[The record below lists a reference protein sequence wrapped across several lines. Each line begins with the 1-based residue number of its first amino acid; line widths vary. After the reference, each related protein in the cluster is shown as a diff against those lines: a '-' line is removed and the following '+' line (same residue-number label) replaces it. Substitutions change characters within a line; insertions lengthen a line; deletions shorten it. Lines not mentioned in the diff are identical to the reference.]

1 MLELT
6 LIDQMTIILYLGCVL
21 GLGLWAGRRVNDLE
35 EYAVAGRNY
44 TAPIIAA
51 TLSAS
56 FIGGGFTMGNAEK
69 VFTMGIVNIMALWGF
84 SLKEMLVARF
94 IAPRSRRFPT
104 AISVGDVME
113 VNYGKTGKFVT
124 GIFSVLLCAGILGA
138 QIGGMGY
145 LFNLFLGLSV
155 PTGIM
160 IGMGIIILY
169 DTVGGMRAVVSTD
182 VLQFAIL
189 AVGMPLVLIF
199 GISQLGGLGEVL
211 DRVPAGH
218 LEVFSKMTPMQ
229 FGSLFLTFMLGET
242 LVPPY
247 VLRLFISRD
256 TKAVSRG
263 TLWSGLFSVPFF
275 AISGGIGLVALV
287 LKPDLNPNLAIPFVV
302 ESVLPIGMRGLV
314 IAGILAV
321 VMSSA
326 DSFLNSASV
335 AFVNDIVNPL
345 RREKLS
351 NRTGLLWARLA
362 TLITGFLAIVI
373 AIRIQSLLDILLFA
387 YNFWSPIILVP
398 LAATLLGYKAT
409 PRAFISGAAAGLIGV
424 FGWSRLLGAP
434 GGFDGLIIGVFANFL
449 VFWVVNRVKSAE
461 PECAQVLARD

>member
-1 MLELT
+1 MLDLT
-6 LIDQMTIILYLGCVL
+6 MIDQVTIILYLGCVL
-21 GLGLWAGRRVNDLE
+21 GVGLWAGRRVNDLE

-69 VFTMGIVNIMALWGF
+69 VFTIGIVNIVALWGF
-84 SLKEMLVARF
+84 SLKEVLVARF
-94 IAPRSRRFPT
+94 IAPRSGRFPK

-113 VNYGKTGKFVT
+113 VDYGKTGKFIT

-169 DTVGGMRAVVSTD
+169 DTIGGMRAVVATD
-182 VLQFAIL
+182 VLQFGVLAI
-189 AVGMPLVLIF
+189 GMPLVLF
-199 GISQLGGLGEVL
+199 LGIKQLGGPGEL
-211 DRVPAGH
+211 LAQVPDGH
-218 LEVFSKMTPMQ
+218 LEFFSNMTPVQ
-229 FGSLFLTFMLGET
+229 FGSLFLTFVLGET

-247 VLRLFISRD
+247 VRRLFISRD
-256 TKAVSRG
+256 IKAISRG

-302 ESVLPIGMRGLV
+302 EGVLPIGMRGLV

-335 AFVNDIVNPL
+335 AFVNDIVKPL
-345 RREKLS
+345 RKEKLS
-351 NRTGLLWARLA
+351 DRTGLLWARLA
-362 TLITGFLAIVI
+362 TLITGSLAIII

-398 LAATLLGYKAT
+398 LAATLLGFKST
-409 PRAFISGAAAGLIGV
+409 PRAFICGAAAGLVGV
-424 FGWSRLLGAP
+424 FGWNHLLGTP
-434 GGFDGLIIGVFANFL
+434 GGFDGLLIGVFANFL
-449 VFWVVNRVKSAE
+449 VFCLVNRLDMVTL
-461 PECAQVLARD
+461 ECVEECGE